1 MENYDSEW
9 SPEDENEDEDEDSIL
24 PNSDDDEGDEGDE
37 NDNLTEDEEE
47 LMEMEEELLVKEA
60 LLEFSFKFSEYVRE
74 IDPELWK
81 RAVDYAV
88 TFTQV
93 DGVEFFTEVDEGTTG
108 TSNEPPTT

>member
-24 PNSDDDEGDEGDE
+24 PNGDDDEGDDGDE

-93 DGVEFFTEVDEGTTG
+93 DGVEFFTEVDEGKTG
-108 TSNEPPTT
+108 TNNEPPNT